1 MFCFAPHVS
10 LRYITY
16 GCSRAEQQF
25 NAAIYRRFYCR
36 SSSISQLAT
45 ITQATMMPARRILPT
60 LLTVRDYSPDI
71 RSRFNDQAQKTPQAA
86 GRNAMLKYY
95 LRGRLTSD
103 GRK

>member
-1 MFCFAPHVS
+1 
-10 LRYITY
+10 
-16 GCSRAEQQF
+16 
-25 NAAIYRRFYCR
+25 
-36 SSSISQLAT
+36 
-45 ITQATMMPARRILPT
+45 MMPARRILPT